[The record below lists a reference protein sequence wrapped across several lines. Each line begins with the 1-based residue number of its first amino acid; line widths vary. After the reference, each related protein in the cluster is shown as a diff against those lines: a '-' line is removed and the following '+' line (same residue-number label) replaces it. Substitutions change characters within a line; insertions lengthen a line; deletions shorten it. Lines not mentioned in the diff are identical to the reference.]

1 MTKAKKAAAKP
12 ALGSTEIA
20 ALLKIDPKRL
30 RQIIREHSAKTK
42 TEGRY
47 EFKESDVPKLR
58 ELIDEHTRNEEQAK
72 AAKKAAK
79 AAKK

>member
-1 MTKAKKAAAKP
+1 MPRQSKQP
-12 ALGSTEIA
+12 ALGSKEVA
-20 ALLKIDPKRL
+20 ALLKIDAKRL
-30 RQIIREHSAKTK
+30 RQIIRENKAKAK

-58 ELIDEHTRNEEQAK
+58 ELVEEHTRKEEQAK

-79 AAKK
+79 K

>member
-1 MTKAKKAAAKP
+1 MTKAKTPTDKKAK
-12 ALGSTEIA
+12 LGSTEIA
-20 ALLKIDPKRL
+20 ALLKIDAKRL
-30 RQIIREHSAKTK
+30 RQIIRENKAKAT

-58 ELIDEHTRNEEQAK
+58 ELVEEHTRKEEQVK

-79 AAKK
+79 K